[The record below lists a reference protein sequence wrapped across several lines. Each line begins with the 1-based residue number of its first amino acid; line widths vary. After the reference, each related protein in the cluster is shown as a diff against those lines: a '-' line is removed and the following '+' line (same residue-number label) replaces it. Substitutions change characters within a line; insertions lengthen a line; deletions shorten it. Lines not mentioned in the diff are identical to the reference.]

1 MKKPATYEVTLRRD
15 VQQVTCVRVQAS
27 SPQEAIDVA
36 ESVSAD
42 ACAWNIEEH
51 IGTHRP
57 QVQLQRNTPIKGR
70 ETGKTDRRADTDR
83 RARRAD
89 TDRRA
94 DKRRLDDKSR
104 ALVAAR
110 TKRPKP

>member
-1 MKKPATYEVTLRRD
+1 MRNKPATYEVTLRRD
-15 VQQVTCVRVQAS
+15 VQQVTCIRVQAS

-36 ESVSAD
+36 ESVSTD
-42 ACAWNIEEH
+42 GDAWNIEEH

-57 QVQLQRNTPIKGR
+57 KVLRLSEAPITGR
-70 ETGKTDRRADTDR
+70 ATGKCDRRT
-83 RARRAD
+83 D

-94 DKRRLDDKSR
+94 DKRRLGDKSK

-110 TKRPKP
+110 AKRKGS